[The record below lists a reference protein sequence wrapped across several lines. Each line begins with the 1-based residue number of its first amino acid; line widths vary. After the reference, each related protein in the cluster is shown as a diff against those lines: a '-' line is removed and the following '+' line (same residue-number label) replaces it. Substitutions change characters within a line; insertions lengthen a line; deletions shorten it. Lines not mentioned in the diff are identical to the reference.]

1 MMENMASHILR
12 FYEVAKKITKN
23 QKYFC
28 HRSMLPFVAS
38 LCTVPIYSP
47 GPDLKVLTASFHEDK
62 KAATVK
68 NQATK
73 ITSMTKGTKGKN
85 SVDIMWPTAID
96 PSSIS
101 SIAIL
106 ILVNMKQRS
115 SKMMSNVIP
124 LMIRKTIQVCESSK
138 YDPKSVVNSKPPM
151 SKLLLLPSS
160 VNLNPQ

>member
-1 MMENMASHILR
+1 MMENMAFMKLPKRSL
-12 FYEVAKKITKN
+12 KTKN
-23 QKYFC
+23 
-28 HRSMLPFVAS
+28 MIPFVAS
-38 LCTVPIYSP
+38 LCTVPIYFP
-47 GPDLKVLTASFHEDK
+47 EPDLKVLTASFHEDK

-106 ILVNMKQRS
+106 ILVNIKQRS

-124 LMIRKTIQVCESSK
+124 LMIKKTIQV
-138 YDPKSVVNSKPPM
+138 
-151 SKLLLLPSS
+151 
-160 VNLNPQ
+160 

>member
-1 MMENMASHILR
+1 MANFQTYRPSGI
-12 FYEVAKKITKN
+12 FSIFIKWGEPIEVVIAIGLMRTN
-23 QKYFC
+23 
-28 HRSMLPFVAS
+28 
-38 LCTVPIYSP
+38 TTEPIYSA
-47 GPDLKVLTASFHEDK
+47 GPNLKVLTASFHEDR

-73 ITSMTKGTKGKN
+73 ITSMTKGIKGKN
-85 SVDIMWPTAID
+85 SVDIICPTAID

-106 ILVNMKQRS
+106 ILVNIKQRS

-138 YDPKSVVNSKPPM
+138 YDPTSVVNSKPPM